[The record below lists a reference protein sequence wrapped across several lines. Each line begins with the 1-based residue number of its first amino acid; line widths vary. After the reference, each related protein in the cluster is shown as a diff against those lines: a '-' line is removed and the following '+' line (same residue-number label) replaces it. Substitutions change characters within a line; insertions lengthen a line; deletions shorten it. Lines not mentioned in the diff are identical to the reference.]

1 MKTKHYLRHF
11 FNMIEVSLALGVTAV
26 GVLGAITILPIAL
39 KTTNSTT
46 YAAYLSDAANMV
58 FMGIDDHL
66 NEACYHLD
74 YDKEHK
80 SDIAADDM
88 QKINQKR
95 KEAFAEFFKT
105 NEDGAKNLNK
115 ELEIKSGSSTG
126 VHIIHAKVG
135 NHGIIAFYP
144 EDPGVSIAVPDDYTA
159 AFPNDIGAPL
169 FATRYRIV
177 VTNLENDE
185 EYKSDGLRKLVEV
198 NTEPVRIQWRDE
210 RTGKEGVTDVAGAR
224 VAGAKRFTEDLTK
237 EELEEANKLMKR
249 VYVEFSWP
257 VNAEYKARSR
267 KTFIKEYY
275 MAE

>member
-1 MKTKHYLRHF
+1 MKTKCYLRRF

-46 YAAYLSDAANMV
+46 YAAYLSDAASMV
-58 FMGIDDHL
+58 FMGIDDYL
-66 NEACYHLD
+66 NEACYHLE

-80 SDIAADDM
+80 TGITAEEM
-88 QKINQKR
+88 QEIVQKR
-95 KEAFAEFFKT
+95 QEAFAEIFET
-105 NEDGAKNLNK
+105 NEKGAKNLND

-126 VHIIHAKVG
+126 VHIIHEKNG

-144 EDPGVSIAVPDDYTA
+144 KNPGVSITVPDDYAA
-159 AFPNDIGAPL
+159 AFPDDIGRPI

-185 EYKSDGLRKLVEV
+185 EYKADGLRKLVEV
-198 NTEPVRIQWRDE
+198 NTEPVRIHWRDE

-237 EELEEANKLMKR
+237 EELKEANKQMKR